1 VVVKGLVFV
10 WNSHPVDI
18 LIMEFG
24 TSSFVI
30 NITSEIIFIENSSAI
45 NTASKQKLDLAKCS
59 IIDPYVVQIITNA
72 EMGREPSALADE

>member
-1 VVVKGLVFV
+1 VKGLVFV

-30 NITSEIIFIENSSAI
+30 NITFEIIFIENSSAI
-45 NTASKQKLDLAKCS
+45 NTASKHKLDLAKCS
-59 IIDPYVVQIITNA
+59 IFAPSRITTNA